1 MTMLFSVGSMKS
13 KSLCWLLL
21 LIAVLAFSGTACS
34 TNKGAREFIPGKG
47 WEPVD

>member
-1 MTMLFSVGSMKS
+1 MTMLFTLDAMKS

-21 LIAVLAFSGTACS
+21 LIGVLAFSGTACS

-47 WEPVD
+47 WKPVD